1 MKTKQKIGLIIFLLV
16 VVLACGEG
24 ADPKEPVVQYGVTSN
39 GKAFYN
45 LFSKF
50 GVFNP
55 FASPPRIIS
64 GSQGGS
70 DGEYTFE
77 GMWPLDD
84 ELKDEENLMILLYEM
99 IPQGCDKKWRVGR
112 LLGESD
118 TVNSLGEWRIRD
130 VAMPDDVFFISS
142 VLAKDVGLL
151 SAFGNRYLW
160 EPNPDVISN
169 SFGAIGINDSAQ
181 RAISLDMDKNNSVT
195 IGKATING
203 NGIPGTCYRVWR
215 GDQAV
220 NNFEIDDAGN
230 FSVDLNIGAGMNTF
244 DFKLSNIGVDH
255 TTNIEVFGSAK
266 EKLVWPLGNF
276 DANGNYVPNPSLGT
290 VTAWAG
296 RNDGHIE
303 WAENNGKPESYQI
316 HTGIDI
322 WAESPSVHAVADGIL
337 HKKGTSSGTEG
348 NYVVI
353 DHGSWASVYFH
364 LDFISDEI
372 ESIGSNPIKAGMFI
386 GNMGNSGL
394 GCKPMKC
401 IHLHLGAFRWPDLNN
416 KSKNFIVPCKD
427 CYLNLNPTDL
437 GTCGSPV
444 NYWDMDWNLVKS
456 NNTFDKCNTS
466 EAIDCGCLE

>member
-130 VAMPDDVFFISS
+130 VAVPDDVYFISS
-142 VLAKDVGLL
+142 VLAKEMNPM
-151 SAFGNRYLW
+151 SAFGNSYLW
-160 EPNPDVISN
+160 NPSPDIISN
-169 SFGAIGINDSAQ
+169 SFGAISIKDSAQ

-220 NNFEIDDAGN
+220 NNFEIDDDGN

-255 TTNIEVFGSAK
+255 TTSIEVFGSAK
-266 EKLVWPLGNF
+266 EKLVWPLGDF

-296 RNDGHIE
+296 NNDVHINFG
-303 WAENNGKPESYQI
+303 AP
-316 HTGIDI
+316 HRGIDI
-322 WAESPSVHAVADGIL
+322 ARKKNTDEIPYIHAIAA
-337 HKKGTSSGTEG
+337 GTIYNSGNREKEG
-348 NYVVI
+348 NFVVI
-353 DHGSWASVYFH
+353 DHGNWASVYYH
-364 LDFISDEI
+364 LDSI
-372 ESIGSNPIKAGMFI
+372 ESDIKPGI
-386 GNMGNSGL
+386 DINEGKILGKMGQSGFVT
-394 GCKPMKC
+394 GV
-401 IHLHLGAFRWPDLNN
+401 HLHIGAFRWADSTKKITVVGPL
-416 KSKNFIVPCKD
+416 SG
-427 CYLNLNPTDL
+427 YLNLNPPNL
-437 GTCGSPV
+437 PTCGSP
-444 NYWDMDWNLVKS
+444 NDYWDMDWDEVKIQS
-456 NNTFDKCNTS
+456 TTFNTCNDPDT
-466 EAIDCGCLE
+466 EIDCGCLE